1 MSKES
6 STKIFNRLKE
16 QAFLMMSKAYAPYSD
31 FLVGAALL
39 ADNKEIFGGCN
50 VENAAYPEG
59 MCAEAGAISAMVAGG
74 GRFIEKIFVVSQSE
88 KIISPC
94 GGCRQKIREFSRK
107 DTKIFLLNIK
117 GEIKVFSVEE
127 ILPFSFSEF
136 DKPAKR

>member
-1 MSKES
+1 
-6 STKIFNRLKE
+6 
-16 QAFLMMSKAYAPYSD
+16 MMSKAYAPYSD